1 VCVFIRN
8 SLNCLQVDIDVKYKT
23 LEIVIFDLFC
33 ESFNLRFFCVYR
45 PPHNDHDRQEYLNLL
60 IECIVSYSAGLH
72 TNLILGDIN
81 CPYID
86 WKNKCSHG
94 DYVNQTFLKFVVES
108 VNFHTR
114 GANVLDVILSD
125 DPLIVNS
132 VSAAPPLGHSD
143 HLMVTV

>member
-1 VCVFIRN
+1 MCVFIRN

-81 CPYID
+81 CYID